1 MPKSSAVS
9 ANIYGRYPGTT
20 IANWQAAE
28 QDILTIGTA
37 GIIQKAHSLLV
48 DINALA
54 GNITIR
60 LYTNVNGVE
69 RRCYS
74 ETFSVAADD
83 PALWII
89 NGTVAIYGTV
99 RVTAQSNNA
108 ADNGQAIGWEN
119 IRGSS

>member
-20 IANWQAAE
+20 TQNWQAAE
-28 QDILTIGTA
+28 QNIVTIGTA
-37 GIIQKAHSLLV
+37 GILQKVHSLLL
-48 DINALA
+48 DINTLA

-74 ETFSVAADD
+74 ETFAVAADD
-83 PALWII
+83 PALWIL
-89 NGTVAIYGTV
+89 NGTLAIFGTL
-99 RVTAQSNNA
+99 RATAQSNNA
-108 ADNGQAIGWEN
+108 ADNGQPIGWEY